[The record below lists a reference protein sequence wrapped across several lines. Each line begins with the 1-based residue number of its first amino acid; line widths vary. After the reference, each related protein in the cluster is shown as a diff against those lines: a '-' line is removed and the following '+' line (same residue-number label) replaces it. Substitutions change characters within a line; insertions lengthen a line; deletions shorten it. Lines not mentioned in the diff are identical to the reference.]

1 MSAVMIKKRKR
12 KSLGESLFIIG
23 MLIIPLVHLL
33 IFWFYKNIDSILLA
47 FQTPVSGGGN
57 RWGLDNFVTLFKEFS
72 RSDSNILGALK
83 NTFIF
88 FFVDI
93 GISFPLSILIAYFI
107 YKRVPFFRGFRVI
120 FYLPCIIAA
129 TVTSTLFEY
138 IIAGNGPVAEL
149 LALKGLEMPALFSN
163 SDYAL
168 KTILFYTV
176 FFGLGVNLVLLS
188 GALNQIDKSVLES
201 ANIDGA
207 NRFQEL
213 IYMIIPLMWPTLS
226 TILTFMFV
234 GLFGASGPILLF
246 TQGAYGTYTLSY
258 WIFHQ
263 VYYGSTYNYPAAVGL
278 FFTCIGA
285 PIALVMR
292 WLLSKG
298 VDDVAG

>member
-1 MSAVMIKKRKR
+1 MRRIAIKRK
-12 KSLGESLFIIG
+12 KKTWGEILFIIG
-23 MLIIPLVHLL
+23 MLFIPIVHFLV
-33 IFWFYKNIDSILLA
+33 FWLYKNIDSILLA
-47 FQTPVSGGGN
+47 FQTPALNGGIE
-57 RWGLDNFVTLFKEFS
+57 WNFENFNTLFKEFS
-72 RSDSNILGALK
+72 LPDSNILRALK

-88 FFVDI
+88 FFADLFI
-93 GISFPLSILIAYFI
+93 TFPLAILIAYFI
-107 YKRVPFFRGFRVI
+107 YKRVPGFRTFRGI

-129 TVTSTLFEY
+129 TVTATLFEY
-138 IIAGNGPVAEL
+138 IIAGNGPVAQIL
-149 LALKGLEMPALFSN
+149 GIQGIEMPALLAN

-168 KTILFYTV
+168 KTILFYTI
-176 FFGLGVNLVLLS
+176 FFGLGGNLVLLS
-188 GALNQIDKSVLES
+188 GALNQVDKSVLES

-246 TQGAYGTYTLSY
+246 TQGAYGTQTLSY

-263 VYYGSTYNYPAAVGL
+263 VYYGSTYYYPAAVGL
-278 FFTCIGA
+278 FFTLIGA

>member
-1 MSAVMIKKRKR
+1 MIKKRKR
-12 KSLGESLFIIG
+12 KTWGETLFIIG
-23 MLIIPLVHLL
+23 MLFIPVVHLL
-33 IFWFYKNIDSILLA
+33 IFWLYKNIDSILLA
-47 FQTPVSGGGN
+47 FQMPAAGGGTK
-57 RWGLDNFVTLFKEFS
+57 WGFENFGTLFKEFTLP
-72 RSDSNILGALK
+72 DSNILGALK

-88 FFVDI
+88 FFADLLI
-93 GISFPLSILIAYFI
+93 TFPLAILVAYFI
-107 YKRVPFFRGFRVI
+107 YKRVPCYKSFRVI
-120 FYLPCIIAA
+120 FYLPCIIAP

-138 IIAGNGPVAEL
+138 IIAGNGPVAQI
-149 LALKGLEMPALFSN
+149 LATGGIEMPALFKN

-168 KTILFYTV
+168 KTILFYTI
-176 FFGLGVNLVLLS
+176 FFGLGGNLVLFS
-188 GALNQIDKSVLES
+188 GALNQVDKSVLES

-226 TILTFMFV
+226 TVLTFMFV

-246 TQGAYGTYTLSY
+246 TQGGYGTQTLSY

-263 VYYGSTYNYPAAVGL
+263 VYYGSTYYYPAAVGL
-278 FFTCIGA
+278 FFTLIGA

-298 VDDVAG
+298 VDDVAV